1 MKPILIKSI
10 CTGEE
15 RLAVQMEDGRIKE
28 VCVIKNRKELI
39 KELKA
44 LGFEEKDLKIEF

>member
-1 MKPILIKSI
+1 MKPVVIKSI

-15 RLAVQMEDGRIKE
+15 RLAVQMDDGRIKE
-28 VCVIKNRKELI
+28 VCVVRNRKELL
-39 KELKA
+39 KELEA